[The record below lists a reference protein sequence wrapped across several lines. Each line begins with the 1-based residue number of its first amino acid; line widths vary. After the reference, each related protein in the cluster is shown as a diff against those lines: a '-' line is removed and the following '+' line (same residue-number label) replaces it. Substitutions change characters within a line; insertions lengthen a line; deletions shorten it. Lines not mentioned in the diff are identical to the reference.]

1 MPSTLA
7 IMALQEVPMEATMA
21 TLELTMDNDM
31 IATLELTMDNSTM
44 ATLELTMDKGG
55 ETDGG
60 ITTGTWY
67 LCSREKQRLR
77 PMPAPSTLAIMALL
91 LLEVTTEA
99 TMATLEVTMDN
110 NTIATLELTMDNSTM
125 ATLELTMDKCGET
138 DGRITTWYLCS
149 REKRRLR
156 LRLTQH
162 TIELT
167 VMAVPTSTA
176 VDIILIV
183 LIVLPD
189 TAMANGGR

>member
-1 MPSTLA
+1 
-7 IMALQEVPMEATMA
+7 MALLEAPMEATMA
-21 TLELTMDNDM
+21 TLELTMDNDT
-31 IATLELTMDNSTM
+31 I

-110 NTIATLELTMDNSTM
+110 
-125 ATLELTMDKCGET
+125 GRET
-138 DGRITTWYLCS
+138 DGRITTGTWYTDTIS

-156 LRLTQH
+156 
-162 TIELT
+162 
-167 VMAVPTSTA
+167 
-176 VDIILIV
+176 
-183 LIVLPD
+183 
-189 TAMANGGR
+189 